1 MRLLMMGTGPFAVP
15 TFQRLVN
22 SIHCVLALVTRPA
35 PVGKGTPPP
44 NPMRL
49 AAESLGVPVYDPASI
64 NGEESRLLIQELSP
78 DLFVVCDY
86 GQILQPAILQLATL
100 GGINL
105 HGSLL
110 PKFRGAAPI
119 QRAILAGET
128 VTGIS
133 VIHMS
138 PVLDAGPILA
148 TRMTP
153 IGAHET
159 APELESR
166 LSPLGVE
173 AVMESIEM
181 LAAHQGAQPAASPDM
196 PASPAAVAPL
206 GSPQDPSL
214 VSRAP
219 RLQKSEGLVDWTRS
233 AVEIDRQVRAL
244 KPWPTTYSFWER
256 PGQNPVRL
264 ILERVAPV
272 APVAPA
278 AGESVAPGVIASVA
292 SNQVLVGTGQG
303 LLALHAVQPAGKR
316 AMEISEFVRGY
327 PMQPG
332 QRFGT

>member
-22 SIHCVLALVTRPA
+22 SSHRVLGLITRPI
-35 PVGKGTPPP
+35 PIGKGTPPP
-44 NPMRL
+44 NPMRI
-49 AAESLGVPVYDPASI
+49 AAESLGIPVYDPASI
-64 NGEESRLLIQELSP
+64 NSEQSQRLIQELSP

-86 GQILQPAILQLATL
+86 GQILQPAILQLAPL

-119 QRAILAGET
+119 QRAMLAGVD

-133 VIHMS
+133 VIHMT
-138 PVLDAGPILA
+138 PALDAGPVLA
-148 TRMTP
+148 TRQTP
-153 IGAHET
+153 IGARET

-166 LSPLGVE
+166 LSLLGVE
-173 AVMESIEM
+173 AVMESIEL
-181 LAAHQGAQPAASPDM
+181 LAAHQSAHPPAPPAPPAQHVPNAAF
-196 PASPAAVAPL
+196 

-244 KPWPTTYSFWER
+244 KPWPNTYSFWER
-256 PGQNPVRL
+256 AGQSPLRL
-264 ILERVAPV
+264 ILERVAPTTT
-272 APVAPA
+272 A
-278 AGESVAPGVIASVA
+278 ASEPTPPGVIAAVT

-316 AMEISEFVRGY
+316 VMEVAEFIRGY

-332 QRFGT
+332 QRFGNG